1 MEHRKLALFF
11 GESIGDSRQS
21 HESIEPEQKAKMSI
35 PTHISFINYS
45 EIMSGDG
52 YETVAVPTEK
62 RLEHIRNAFVSDL
75 EGLTEKDS
83 DGQIHSRVCVFCDR
97 LVGLE
102 RVSHYTTGKQIKR
115 AAKRVKCLVKPEVG
129 VPYPQLLLDQYGIED
144 NTEEKPNLRN
154 ILLSPRSILVPGKGY
169 VTCCQCHDS
178 AVGDDKN
185 KKPSLPPFA
194 IARGY
199 VIGLAPV
206 EITRL
211 NAFELAV
218 ISPVR
223 AVANVFTFYGGCHEV
238 VRGWHTFYQANVG
251 HAVGTFTALDKFKIR
266 NTVSVVLCGPFTKE
280 QRALVMRKMSLN
292 REHCRKAFDWLKKN
306 NIHFKDI
313 EIPDPDTI
321 PEPIILDES

>member
-1 MEHRKLALFF
+1 
-11 GESIGDSRQS
+11 
-21 HESIEPEQKAKMSI
+21 MSI
-35 PTHISFINYS
+35 QAQISLFISHFEN
-45 EIMSGDG
+45 MSGDS
-52 YETVAVPTEK
+52 YATVEVPTQK
-62 RLEHIRNAFVSDL
+62 RLEHIRDAFVSDL
-75 EGLTEKDS
+75 EGLTEKDC
-83 DGQIHSRVCVFCDR
+83 DGKIHSRVCVFCDR

-102 RVSHYTTGKQIKR
+102 KAPHYTTSEQIKR
-115 AAKRVKCLVKPEVG
+115 AARSIKCLAKPEAG
-129 VPYPQLLLDQYGIED
+129 VPYPKLLLDQYGIED
-144 NTEEKPNLRN
+144 NTEEKPNLRD
-154 ILLSPRSILVPGKGY
+154 ILLSPRSILVPEKGY

-178 AVGDDKN
+178 AVGDGKKK
-185 KKPSLPPFA
+185 KKPSLPPFV

-251 HAVGTFTALDKFKIR
+251 HAVATLTELENFKVR

-306 NIHFKDI
+306 NMHFKDI